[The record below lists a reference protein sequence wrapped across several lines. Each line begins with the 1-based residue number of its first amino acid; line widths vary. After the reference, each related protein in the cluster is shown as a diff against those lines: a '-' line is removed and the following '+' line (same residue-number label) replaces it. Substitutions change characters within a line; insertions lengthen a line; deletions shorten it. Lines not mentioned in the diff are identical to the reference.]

1 MEQLEIRELSFRY
14 AGGERDVLE
23 NVSFS
28 VRSGEFVVVC
38 GESGCGK
45 TTLLR
50 LLKPEMKPA
59 GELTGEIAYHGA
71 SVAPPRSGTS
81 CKTPTR
87 RS

>member
-38 GESGCGK
+38 GES
-45 TTLLR
+45 R
-50 LLKPEMKPA
+50 
-59 GELTGEIAYHGA
+59 
-71 SVAPPRSGTS
+71 
-81 CKTPTR
+81 
-87 RS
+87 